1 MNSHAIVSVWLTSLG
16 VWSSKV
22 HPWGQQWW
30 YFCFSGGFSGV
41 SNSALSTWTA
51 SFVSFGLL
59 VTSCWFCVL
68 AIVRSAAVKAGV
80 RVRIWILFFSGY
92 QPRVGTSDPRVSC
105 LKGLSLP
112 HPSPS
117 FLSYLSFI
125 FSWPDVCFKLYQIF
139 GGLFGI
145 IWAQIPYLICGKQS
159 LPVCGLFFD
168 FLNKVLHK
176 VEVFVFINNFIIFNF
191 LRKFLIFWGRF

>member
-51 SFVSFGLL
+51 SFVSFGLW

-117 FLSYLSFI
+117 FLVCLF
-125 FSWPDVCFKLYQIF
+125 WPGTCFNPYQILF
-139 GGLFGI
+139 GLFVI
-145 IWAQIPYLICGKQS
+145 IWVQILYLICGWK
-159 LPVCGLFFD
+159 
-168 FLNKVLHK
+168 
-176 VEVFVFINNFIIFNF
+176 
-191 LRKFLIFWGRF
+191 

>member
-1 MNSHAIVSVWLTSLG
+1 MNSYAIVSVWLTSLG

-30 YFCFSGGFSGV
+30 YFSFSGGFSGV

-51 SFVSFGLL
+51 SFVSFGLW

-92 QPRVGTSDPRVSC
+92 QPRVGMSDPRVSC

-112 HPSPS
+112 HPSSS
-117 FLSYLSFI
+117 FLPYLLCLSF
-125 FSWPDVCFKLYQIF
+125 FPRFVF
-139 GGLFGI
+139 
-145 IWAQIPYLICGKQS
+145 QS
-159 LPVCGLFFD
+159 LP
-168 FLNKVLHK
+168 
-176 VEVFVFINNFIIFNF
+176 NFNGAVSYN
-191 LRKFLIFWGRF
+191 LSTDPLSDMWKTVSSSLWLIFWFSE